1 VTVAISA
8 QKTLEER
15 VLVERVPWDLA
26 VGLTYFPFG
35 HKEVR
40 MNAQALYMDRSAVGY
55 TAVPYVVGGTGW
67 VYTLDV
73 GTWF

>member
-1 VTVAISA
+1 MGRGGRI
-8 QKTLEER
+8 E
-15 VLVERVPWDLA
+15 
-26 VGLTYFPFG
+26 YFPFG
-35 HKEVR
+35 RKEVR

-67 VYTLDV
+67 VYTIDV